1 MLTRQDSLAMK
12 FPVLCMRIFGTIQPH
27 ATGVKNGINIVEI
40 KELMGHASL
49 TSTMVYQDVTDKQKR
64 EAIRS
69 LENNVTQTMKKKW
82 TMPDNRS
89 LAAMFGIKV
98 D

>member
-1 MLTRQDSLAMK
+1 M
-12 FPVLCMRIFGTIQPH
+12 
-27 ATGVKNGINIVEI
+27 EI

-49 TSTMVYQDVTDKQKR
+49 TSTMVYQDVTDDQKK
-64 EAIRS
+64 EAIKS

-82 TMPDNRS
+82 TMPENRS
-89 LAAMFGIKV
+89 LTTMFGINV

>member
-12 FPVLCMRIFGTIQPH
+12 FPVLCMRIFGTTAACH
-27 ATGVKNGINIVEI
+27 WRENGINIVEI